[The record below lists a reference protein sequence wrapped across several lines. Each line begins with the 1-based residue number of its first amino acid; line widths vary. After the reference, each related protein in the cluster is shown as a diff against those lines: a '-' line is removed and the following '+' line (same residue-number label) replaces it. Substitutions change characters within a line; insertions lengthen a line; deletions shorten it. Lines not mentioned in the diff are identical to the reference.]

1 MCYRHNPI
9 HCIIPPYMYDK
20 ALETGD
26 QQIRGELLKLA
37 KQSAHFRS
45 QRSLRYEQPTPIQNV
60 MSLGTDSHSFEL
72 VRRVYNAQN
81 AENLPGQ
88 LARSEGQAPTG
99 DVTIDEAYEGAGA
112 TWRLYMEEYGRNSI
126 DDNGLIIDQTVH
138 YGNQFN
144 NAFWNGEQM
153 VYGDGDGELFTRF
166 TIDLDIIAHEL
177 THGVTQY
184 EAKLVYYYQ
193 AGALNESFSD
203 VFGSLVKQRALNQ
216 DVKNADWLIGANV
229 LVGDR
234 YALRSMKA
242 PGTAYVDHPILGT
255 DPQPATMDDYL
266 TLPPWEDNGGVHL
279 NSGVPNYAFYLA
291 AMEIGGN
298 AWEKAGLIWYRAL
311 TDRLGR
317 LSSFKKAAR
326 VTVDIAREEFGK
338 GSLEEKAVRKAWKG
352 VKVL

>member
-1 MCYRHNPI
+1 MCYHRNPI
-9 HCIIPPYMYDK
+9 HCIIPPYVYDK
-20 ALETGD
+20 ALENGD
-26 QQIRGELLKLA
+26 EQVRRDVLKLV

-45 QRSLRYEQPTPIQNV
+45 QRSLRLEQPTLLQGA
-60 MSLGTDSHSFEL
+60 LKAGKETHSFEL
-72 VRRVYNAQN
+72 ERRVYS
-81 AENLPGQ
+81 AESQETLPGK
-88 LARSEGQAPTG
+88 LVRSEGQPSTG
-99 DVTIDEAYEGAGA
+99 DIVVDEAYEGAGA

-126 DDNGLIIDQTVH
+126 DDNGLTLDQTVH
-138 YGNQFN
+138 YGDRFN

-153 VYGDGDGELFTRF
+153 VYGDGDQELFARF
-166 TIDLDIIAHEL
+166 TSDIDIIAHEL

-184 EAKLVYYYQ
+184 EAQLVYFYQ

-203 VFGSLVKQRALNQ
+203 VFGSLVKQRSLGHS
-216 DVKNADWLIGANV
+216 VKEADWLIGAKV
-229 LVGDR
+229 LVGDQ

-242 PGTAYVDHPILGT
+242 PGTAYVNHPILGT
-255 DPQPATMDDYL
+255 DPQPATMDKYL

-279 NSGVPNYAFYLA
+279 NSGIPNYAFYLA

-326 VTVDIAREEFGK
+326 VTVDIAREEFGT
-338 GSLEEKAVRKAWKG
+338 GSLEMKAVKKAWKEA
-352 VKVL
+352 KVL